1 MTTQRHLLVEHI
13 DVAYSDSQTLREKFA
28 TKAQAHESCKYQLLP
43 SAIAAFDPEDTS
55 AADWDGA
62 FAGATWTAD
71 AAAHV
76 RLLNQ
81 ATNTIYT
88 LTSETTCTPTGETAL
103 HGAQLVVTDSGRVFS
118 YRDTAAT
125 GAATLAL
132 VNVESL
138 VRTAALDMGGYAVTN
153 FANES
158 GAIVDLHS
166 PGGATVLLSST
177 FAAEKALGYL
187 TASHKYF
194 AVMSA
199 RIFLW
204 KTANPDTVVGWID
217 LPPIGMRISTDAS
230 NVATV
235 AFNRSASDIAYS
247 WDCYNGLMGD
257 ALPLAAAGLLPLLA
271 ASTGGF
277 TISLTEAAGL
287 ACTAKCVGRWINRL
301 ELLV

>member
-1 MTTQRHLLVEHI
+1 MSNLEFDGTKFVPDYPVTPEVTAPVPEGRVPWEVRPCEY
-13 DVAYSDSQTLREKFA
+13 VA
-28 TKAQAHESCKYQLLP
+28 
-43 SAIAAFDPEDTS
+43 TS
-55 AADWDGA
+55 AVTDLESTAQIDLAGNSLVAGDRALFPVAGSGAYVGIYRWDGA
-62 FAGATWTAD
+62 RWIAVPTDFAEGTSI
-71 AAAHV
+71 
-76 RLLNQ
+76 
-81 ATNTIYT
+81 TI
-88 LTSETTCTPTGETAL
+88 LRSAGGVE
-103 HGAQLVVTDSGRVFS
+103 
-118 YRDTAAT
+118 YRRT
-125 GAATLAL
+125 GAATLAF